1 MNYFIIVND
10 QQQGPFTIDELKLR
24 AITADTLVWA
34 EGMPEWVPAGQ
45 VDELKVILQDGTN
58 NTTTTPP
65 PPPVGNTQ
73 QQPQQAQAAQ
83 NSQADAMRQLL
94 EIQAE
99 ERKREAEERK
109 RRFRRNRNIVIVVAI
124 IVLFI
129 LALTNP
135 NKAEHRQAILDRIN
149 LTTDEL
155 DDIDNPT
162 IRGIAQTMLV
172 TRRGAVVEAIKQ
184 AIDEKLEYHNYVFF
198 STTTLRIALF
208 TKQIKCSSG
217 WLGHVSTDDISDLT
231 SQIVLE
237 EITKA
242 NSNDLKIDSSAL
254 SGADGSQS
262 TEELVANIINKAVKE
277 KGVSVDSLTK
287 KLADHISDKVSKEVK
302 EEVTEHSDTTTANSV
317 SNLIDQIINF
327 LKNL

>member
-83 NSQADAMRQLL
+83 NSQAEAMRQLL

-124 IVLFI
+124 IALFI

-135 NKAEHRQAILDRIN
+135 NKAEHRQAILNRID

-172 TRRGAVVEAIKQ
+172 TRREAVVEAIKSS
-184 AIDEKLEYHNYVFF
+184 IDEKLEYHNYVFF

>member
-65 PPPVGNTQ
+65 PPPVGNTP

-83 NSQADAMRQLL
+83 NSQAEAMRQLL
-94 EIQAE
+94 EIQ
-99 ERKREAEERK
+99 AEERK

-135 NKAEHRQAILDRIN
+135 NKAEHRQAILDRID
-149 LTTDEL
+149 LTPDEL

-172 TRRGAVVEAIKQ
+172 TRRGAVVEAIKS

-208 TKQIKCSSG
+208 TKQIECSSG

-237 EITKA
+237 KITKA

-254 SGADGSQS
+254 SAADGSQS

-302 EEVTEHSDTTTANSV
+302 EEVTEHSDTTTTNTV

>member
-45 VDELKVILQDGTN
+45 VDELKAILQDGTN

-65 PPPVGNTQ
+65 PPPVGNTP

-109 RRFRRNRNIVIVVAI
+109 RRFRRNRNIVVIVAI
-124 IVLFI
+124 IALFI

-135 NKAEHRQAILDRIN
+135 NKAEHRQAILDRID
-149 LTTDEL
+149 LTPDEL

-172 TRRGAVVEAIKQ
+172 TRRGAVVEAIKS

-208 TKQIKCSSG
+208 TKQIDCSSG

-262 TEELVANIINKAVKE
+262 PEELVVNIINKAVKE